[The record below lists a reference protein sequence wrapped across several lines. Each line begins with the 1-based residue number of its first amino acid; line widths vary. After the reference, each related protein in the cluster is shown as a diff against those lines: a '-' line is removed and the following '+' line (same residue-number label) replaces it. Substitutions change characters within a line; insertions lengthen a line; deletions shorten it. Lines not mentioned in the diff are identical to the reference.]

1 MNTPERRWQG
11 SLVAFGWVLV
21 VTIGYR
27 PRADVRSV
35 AVNVS
40 RARLRVEA

>member
-11 SLVAFGWVLV
+11 SLVILHWAVI
-21 VTIGYR
+21 VTLGYR
-27 PRADVRSV
+27 MRDDVHSA

-40 RARLRVEA
+40 WARLRVEA